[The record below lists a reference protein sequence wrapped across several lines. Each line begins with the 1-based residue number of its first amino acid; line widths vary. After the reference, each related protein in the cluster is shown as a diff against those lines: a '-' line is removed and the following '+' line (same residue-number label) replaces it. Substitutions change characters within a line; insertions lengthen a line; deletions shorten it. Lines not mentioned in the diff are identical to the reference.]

1 MAASLP
7 REAVSDEA
15 SLFIRLYLDEDVQK
29 RVAPALRLRGFDAT
43 NVHELQRKGLSDEE
57 QLELA
62 TTEGRTIFT
71 YNTSDFLKLHL
82 DWVRLTKE
90 HAGIIVSDQLPIG
103 EVTRRL
109 LNLINQVTADEM
121 RNQIYWLQAF
131 K

>member
-1 MAASLP
+1 M
-7 REAVSDEA
+7 SDEV

-43 NVHELQRKGLSDEE
+43 NAHELHRKGLSDEE
-57 QLELA
+57 QLSFSVAERRA
-62 TTEGRTIFT
+62 IFT

-82 DWVRLTKE
+82 EWLRLTKE
-90 HAGIIVSDQLPIG
+90 HAGIIVSDQLPMG
-103 EVTRRL
+103 DVTRRL

>member
-1 MAASLP
+1 M
-7 REAVSDEA
+7 SDEA

-43 NVHELQRKGLSDEE
+43 NVHELERKGLSDEAH
-57 QLELA
+57 LELA
-62 TTEGRTIFT
+62 ATAGRAIFT
-71 YNTSDFLKLHL
+71 YNTSDFIKLHL
-82 DWVRLTKE
+82 DWLRLAKE
-90 HAGIIVSDQLPIG
+90 HAGIIVSDQLPLS

-121 RNQIYWLQAF
+121 HNQLYWLQAF

>member
-7 REAVSDEA
+7 RQAVSYEA
-15 SLFIRLYLDEDVQK
+15 LLFIRLYLDEDVQK
-29 RVAPALRLRGFDAT
+29 RVAPALRLRGFDAV
-43 NVHELQRKGLSDEE
+43 NAQELHRKGLSDEE
-57 QLELA
+57 QLRLSVA
-62 TTEGRTIFT
+62 EGRTIFT

-82 DWVRLTKE
+82 DWLRLAKE

-109 LNLINQVTADEM
+109 LNLINQVSADEIH
-121 RNQIYWLQAF
+121 NQIYWLQAF

>member
-7 REAVSDEA
+7 REAVNDEA
-15 SLFIRLYLDEDVQK
+15 LLFIRLYLDEDVQK

-62 TTEGRTIFT
+62 ATEGRTIFT

-109 LNLINQVTADEM
+109 LNLINQVT
-121 RNQIYWLQAF
+121 
-131 K
+131 